1 MLWLLWYFCPNLNL
15 DSASPNYI
23 KIIWTFNNT
32 ENVFLLTFGEQ
43 NQYHQYAIRA
53 GCIHPIWPWVK
64 IGLIR
69 HTRASQELIPIK
81 KPKQKL

>member
-23 KIIWTFNNT
+23 KIIWTFTNT

-43 NQYHQYAIRA
+43 NQYHQYAIQD
-53 GCIHPIWPWVK
+53 W
-64 IGLIR
+64 
-69 HTRASQELIPIK
+69 TD
-81 KPKQKL
+81 